1 MARQHPAVK
10 ESGMHIETMIEKFG
24 GPTRM
29 AKALGVTRQ
38 SIYYWRKRGKLPA
51 IRQMQAEMAIKEAS
65 K

>member
-1 MARQHPAVK
+1 
-10 ESGMHIETMIEKFG
+10 MHIETMIEKFG